1 MEEIYIIKLKGLP
14 ASSQESLRDNKASFY
29 YRKDLTGE
37 ALLGF
42 GILHTFIG
50 LLLIV
55 LTTINLLRIQLS
67 SITVLGS
74 GIWCGAIFA
83 LTGFMAIITA
93 HKRKT
98 DISKSKIQVKIF
110 FILSVVTSLLTLTYL
125 ILLLF
130 GELFHY
136 QLICLSL
143 NNLTMSNLLAINFDI
158 FEKMLFT

>member
-42 GILHTFIG
+42 GLMHALIG
-50 LLLIV
+50 ATLIV
-55 LTTINLLRIQLS
+55 LTVINLLRVVLTS
-67 SITVLGS
+67 PPLLGS
-74 GIWCGAIFA
+74 GLWCGAIFVV
-83 LTGFMAIITA
+83 TGLMAVITA

-110 FILSVVTSLLTLTYL
+110 FVLSIVTSLLTITYL
-125 ILLLF
+125 ILMA
-130 GELFHY
+130 
-136 QLICLSL
+136 C
-143 NNLTMSNLLAINFDI
+143 
-158 FEKMLFT
+158 

>member
-42 GILHTFIG
+42 GLMHSFSG
-50 LLLIV
+50 LLLIL
-55 LTTINLLRIQLS
+55 LTAVNLVRIRWTSL
-67 SITVLGS
+67 ILGS
-74 GIWCGAIFA
+74 GIWCGVIFVF
-83 LTGFMAIITA
+83 TGLMAIISA

-110 FILSVVTSLLTLTYL
+110 FSLTSVTSLLTIAYL
-125 ILLLF
+125 ILLIF
-130 GELFHY
+130 GEFFF
-136 QLICLSL
+136 L
-143 NNLTMSNLLAINFDI
+143 N
-158 FEKMLFT
+158 